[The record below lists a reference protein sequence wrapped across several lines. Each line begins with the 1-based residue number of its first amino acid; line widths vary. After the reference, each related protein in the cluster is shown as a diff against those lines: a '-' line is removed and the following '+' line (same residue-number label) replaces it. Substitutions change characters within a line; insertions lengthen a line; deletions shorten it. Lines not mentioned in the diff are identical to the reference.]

1 MGLMKELR
9 IRIVGLENQVRR
21 ICDDR
26 ATLWERLDTAFNA
39 YMLARQT
46 YRALG
51 NADA

>member
-1 MGLMKELR
+1 MKELR
-9 IRIVGLENQVRR
+9 IRVVGLENQARR
-21 ICDDR
+21 IRNDG
-26 ATLWERLDTAFNA
+26 ANLWERIETAFNA